1 MAEHDDSAHE
11 TLSEA
16 AEPEPIGHDADDAG
30 GADAE
35 PTPIDQADVDIEDY
49 DDVLDAESP
58 DDTAAQRTS
67 WSPLRLGAVV
77 GVVAVAALGSL
88 AGWTGYQDHR
98 AQQARHDSELLVQV
112 ARQGALNLT
121 TVDWKHAD
129 ADVQRILDSATGAF
143 YDDFSGR
150 SKPFIEVIKKAQS
163 TSVGTITEAG
173 LESHSGAE
181 ADVLV
186 ALSVKSSVNGAQEQ
200 EPRNWRMRIS
210 VRKQGNEA
218 KVFNVAFVP

>member
-1 MAEHDDSAHE
+1 MAEHDDAAHE

-16 AEPEPIGHDADDAG
+16 AEPEPVAASADDAC
-30 GADAE
+30 ADHPG
-35 PTPIDQADVDIEDY
+35 PTPIDPADEDIEEY
-49 DDVLDAESP
+49 DDAVDAESP
-58 DDTAAQRTS
+58 EDVATERTS
-67 WSPLRLGAVV
+67 WSPIRLGAAFGLVS
-77 GVVAVAALGSL
+77 VVAMGAV
-88 AGWTGYQDHR
+88 AGWTGFQDHR
-98 AQQARHDSELLVQV
+98 AHEARHDGELLIQI

-129 ADVQRILDSATGAF
+129 ADVQRILDSATGTF
-143 YDDFSGR
+143 YDDFSSR
-150 SKPFIEVIKKAQS
+150 SKPFIEVVKKAQS

-173 LESHSGAE
+173 MESHSGDEAE
-181 ADVLV
+181 VLV
-186 ALSVKSSVNGAQEQ
+186 ALSVKSSINGADEQ